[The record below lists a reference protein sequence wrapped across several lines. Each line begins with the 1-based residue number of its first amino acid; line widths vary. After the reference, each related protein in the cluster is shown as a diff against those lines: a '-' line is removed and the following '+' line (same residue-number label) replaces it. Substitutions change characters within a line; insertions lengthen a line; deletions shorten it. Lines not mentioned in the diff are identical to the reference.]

1 MLSKNIDHAVVG
13 HNYFAYLFSKILLDR
28 KLSVMLLDDERY
40 NFGDFY
46 TETLTVLDRELLKR
60 LGKNHQ
66 FTGFLDIE
74 KYLTTKDH
82 FFYLGKTRVFLG
94 ANPLLNYRELTRKFP
109 SFFQSLSPDE
119 TEVFDQHFNQYIDET
134 IDFSFDVKK
143 WNSKK
148 PFLYPANNV
157 FVASFERFYQKLIG
171 LELSVQEKNLLYT
184 LINMTRGFYQGVLS
198 SRGTKAELF
207 HGFICLISPL
217 FKLDHESLKNQLKDE
232 YIQSGGEF
240 KKLQLN
246 ELKFQSGS
254 LQSFKLESFEGHI
267 KAKKMSFLGGA
278 SRDLPLELNYRGKIY
293 SCLEG
298 KLVFTLEGAQK
309 YFSHFQNH
317 NILFSSTHKVGTDR
331 PMWFGRFEKD
341 HFNITFIV
349 AQKAGSKESFFQ
361 EDLTKLINDDFKFV
375 FPEFQ
380 GSLAI
385 QDLKFSFDQLIEE
398 RSFEFTQKNISLI
411 PQNVVRFFKKE
422 RPDFL
427 DPLKNVYYHGP
438 LTNERL
444 GTFSSLLVL
453 RTLGPKI

>member
-28 KLSVMLLDDERY
+28 KQSVMLLDDERY
-40 NFGDFY
+40 NYGDFY
-46 TETLTVLDRELLKR
+46 TETLTVLDIELLKK
-60 LGKNHQ
+60 LGKNYNFNG
-66 FTGFLDIE
+66 FTDIDN
-74 KYLTTKDH
+74 YLTTKDH
-82 FFYLGKTRVFLG
+82 FFYLGKSRILLG
-94 ANPLLNYRELTRKFP
+94 GKPSENYHELARKFP
-109 SFFQSLSPDE
+109 SFFIKLSNE
-119 TEVFDQHFNQYIDET
+119 EYELFNEHFMLYIAEC
-134 IDFSFDVKK
+134 IEQSFDGKK

-148 PFLYPANNV
+148 PFHYPNANV
-157 FVASFERFYQKLIG
+157 FVASFEKFYQTLVSND
-171 LELSVQEKNLLYT
+171 LPVYEKNYLYT
-184 LINMTRGFYQGVLS
+184 LVNMTRGFYQGVLS

-207 HGFICLISPL
+207 HGFICLMSPL
-217 FKLDHESLKNQLKDE
+217 YKLDHEALKNQLKDE
-232 YIQSGGEF
+232 YIHSGGEF

-278 SRDLPLELNYRGKIY
+278 TRDLPLDVNYRGKIY

-298 KLVFTLEGAQK
+298 KLIFKHHGAEK
-309 YFSHFQNH
+309 YLTHFQNH

-331 PMWFGRFEKD
+331 PMWFGRFD
-341 HFNITFIV
+341 GHHFKISFIV
-349 AQKAGSKESFFQ
+349 AQKSGSKESFFH
-361 EDLTKLINDDFKFV
+361 EELTKLINDDFKFV

-380 GSLAI
+380 GTLEI
-385 QDLKFSFDQLIEE
+385 EDLKFSFDQLIEE
-398 RSFEFTQKNISLI
+398 RRFDFSEKNISLI
-411 PQNVVRFFKKE
+411 PAHLVRFFRRE

-453 RTLGPKI
+453 RELGPKI